1 MRIKA
6 LTAGLVLITFM
17 IGGILFSIAIGYWAT
32 ESSKEPVRY
41 ATGEFAGEYNPA
53 DIRGSYS
60 LGDIENAFSIPTDTL
75 VRAFG
80 LTNEE
85 NPAGIQIKI
94 FEDKYGIIDG
104 LVIGVDSMRYFVALY
119 KGLPYEPETDTAL
132 PRSAIA
138 VLRKE
143 GAMTAD
149 ELNAAE
155 AKTVALDVLPS
166 ETIDASANVANDGSE
181 EDTSIKGKTLFA
193 DLYDWGLTKEQVETV
208 LGMEAGPR
216 SQTVRDFCIE
226 KGIEFS
232 TVKEPLQEI
241 LDSM

>member
-6 LTAGLVLITFM
+6 LTAGLTFILVLV
-17 IGGILFSIAIGYWAT
+17 GGILFSMGIGYWAT

-41 ATGEFAGEYNPA
+41 KTGDFAGEYNPA

-60 LGDIENAFSIPTDTL
+60 LGDIENAFAIPVDTIAQ
-75 VRAFG
+75 AFG
-80 LTNEE
+80 LSDKE

-94 FEDKYGIIDG
+94 FEEIYGIIDG
-104 LVIGVDSMRYFVALY
+104 MEIGTDSMRYFVALY
-119 KGLPYEPETDTAL
+119 KGLPYEPEIDTAL
-132 PRSAIA
+132 PRPAIA
-138 VLRKE
+138 VLRKD

-155 AKTVALDVLPS
+155 AKAVTLDVLPS
-166 ETIDASANVANDGSE
+166 ETISTSANEANDSE
-181 EDTSIKGKTLFA
+181 VDTSIKGKTLFA

-208 LGMEAGPR
+208 LGMVAGPR
-216 SQTVRDFCIE
+216 NQTVRDFCLE

-232 TVKEPLQEI
+232 TVKEALQEI